1 MRITKL
7 ERVALEN
14 MASDIRRS
22 ANKLTRN
29 AWDQDKDNAREFHHS
44 KVGNV
49 IYDLEEIIKGL
60 RQMENILG
68 GSI

>member
-29 AWDQDKDNAREFHHS
+29 AWDQDKEGRERSMSHTQRRTRLPDNKRARCS
-44 KVGNV
+44 
-49 IYDLEEIIKGL
+49 
-60 RQMENILG
+60 
-68 GSI
+68 

>member
-1 MRITKL
+1 MNPTKL
-7 ERVALEN
+7 EITALSN
-14 MASDIRRS
+14 IASDIRRS

-29 AWDQDKDNAREFHHS
+29 AWNQDEDNTRKYQQS
-44 KVGNV
+44 KVSNV
-49 IYDLEEIIKGL
+49 IYDLEEIIEEL

>member
-7 ERVALEN
+7 EKVALEN
-14 MASDIRRS
+14 IASDIRRS
-22 ANKLTRN
+22 ANKLTRT
-29 AWDQDKDNAREFHHS
+29 AWDQEKDNAREYQHS

-49 IYDLEEIIKGL
+49 IYDLEEIIEGL